1 MQIIYLSES
10 SGSDSEREK
19 RHFHWQIARFSNDS
33 RRGGGGGTFRNDCT
47 YLLSL
52 PSLSVWSAI
61 RVMLIDMMANGKF

>member
-1 MQIIYLSES
+1 MTLE
-10 SGSDSEREK
+10 G
-19 RHFHWQIARFSNDS
+19 
-33 RRGGGGGTFRNDCT
+33 GGGGGTFRNDCT